1 MSIQKRT
8 VLYEKTNTGVFR
20 FSDWAL
26 TTTSLGVCA
35 EPFTMNLKKPIG
47 SAPVFDA
54 TDEMSRVD
62 FLQNIDLDAEKKV
75 LSGGT
80 YNLHGGN
87 LIPRI
92 GR

>member
-8 VLYEKTNTGVFR
+8 VLYEKTKSGVYR

-26 TTTSLGVCA
+26 STTPLGVCA
-35 EPFTMNLKKPIG
+35 EPFSVNLKKSPGGINN
-47 SAPVFDA
+47 FDA

-62 FLQNIDLDAEKKV
+62 EMQNIDLDREKFI
-75 LSGGT
+75 LSGGEHA
-80 YNLHGGN
+80 LHGGA
-87 LIPRI
+87 LMPRT